1 VIAEIV
7 ERADRVPLSVEEMT
21 KAILEAGAE
30 RGREIAAA
38 VPLTNRLMRHP
49 RMRSPSSQG
58 PLDGKDIIRSNNG
71 RRL

>member
-1 VIAEIV
+1 
-7 ERADRVPLSVEEMT
+7 MT

-38 VPLTNRLMRHP
+38 VPLTDLGNRLMRHP